1 MLRRLRQA
9 GFEAYL
15 AGGCVRDLLLGRQPK
30 DYDVVTSAAPEQ
42 VQGLFHRTVAVGAAF
57 GVVRVLVPVPA
68 GEVPVEVATF
78 RTEGPYEDGR
88 RPASVRFADP
98 REDVLRRDFTINGLL
113 LDPESGRVLDWVEG
127 IPDLQARTV
136 RTIGDPRQRFA
147 EDRLRML
154 RAVRLVAELDFHL
167 HPQTLH
173 AIREHAEGIQQVSAE
188 RVRDELVRLLVAPAR
203 GKGLRLLENTGLL
216 QHILPEVFAQRGVPQ
231 PEQFHPE
238 GDVFEHTVRVLEAL
252 REPTVTLALGAL
264 LHDVGKPAT
273 LEVRERIRFPRHDE
287 VGGAMAEEIL
297 RRLRFSNEEVQRAVA
312 LVRGHM
318 RVKDFPHMREA
329 KRRSLAAQPEFPELV
344 ELLRA
349 DCLAS
354 HGDLSVYR
362 WIQGWLEERA
372 KEPLRPPRL
381 VTGHD
386 LIALGVQPG
395 PAFREILE
403 VVYSAQL
410 EGQVR
415 TREEALEL
423 LAREAKLREA
433 GGEGSPEVEP
443 QA

>member
-1 MLRRLRQA
+1 MVRRLRQA

-15 AGGCVRDLLLGRQPK
+15 AGGCVRDLLLGRPPK
-30 DYDVVTSAAPEQ
+30 DYDVVTSATPKQ
-42 VQGLFHRTVAVGAAF
+42 VQELFHRTVAVGAAF

-88 RPASVRFADP
+88 RPSSVRFADP

-113 LDPESGRVLDWVEG
+113 LEPESGRVLDWVGG
-127 IPDLQARTV
+127 IADLQARTV
-136 RTIGDPRQRFA
+136 RTVGDPRQRFA

-154 RAVRLVAELDFHL
+154 RAVRLAAELSFQL
-167 HPQTLH
+167 HPDTLQ
-173 AIREHAEGIQQVSAE
+173 AIREHAEGIRQVSAE
-188 RVRDELVRLLVAPAR
+188 RVRDELARLLVAPAR
-203 GKGLRLLENTGLL
+203 GEGLRLLESTGLL
-216 QHILPEVFAQRGVPQ
+216 RCILPEVAAEVGVPQ
-231 PEQFHPE
+231 PPEFHPE

-252 REPTVTLALGAL
+252 QEPSVTLALGAL

-273 LEVRERIRFPRHDE
+273 FEVRDRVRFPRHDE
-287 VGGAMAEEIL
+287 VGAAVAEEVL
-297 RRLRFSNEEVQRAVA
+297 RRLRFSNEEIRWVVA
-312 LVRGHM
+312 LVRDHM
-318 RVKDFPHMREA
+318 RIKDFPHMREA
-329 KRRSLAAQPEFPELV
+329 KRRRLASQPEFPELV

-362 WIQGWLEERA
+362 WIRAWLEERA
-372 KEPLRPPRL
+372 TEPLRPPRL

-386 LIALGVQPG
+386 LIALGLRPG
-395 PAFREILE
+395 PAFRDILE
-403 VVYSAQL
+403 AVYNAQL

-423 LAREAKLREA
+423 AARTAKLREA
-433 GGEGSPEVEP
+433 GGEASPQVEP